1 MSEQRPHIEHDLE
14 AVVRALDEQQ
24 RAAFQRVLVHATDDG
39 ERRAK
44 SNNLLDPQAEPQPTA
59 RKPRQPAPQERCGV
73 GHAAAIL
80 GLSSRK
86 IQDMASRGEIPG
98 AAKLARVW
106 TFDIEKLRR
115 HVRLK
120 ERQEWQSGRRLPDA
134 IGAAMPCGGG
144 PRSMEA
150 NTGGRFTQ
158 VIQRLRGQGA
168 RRGRI
173 G

>member
-73 GHAAAIL
+73 GQAAAIM
-80 GLSSRK
+80 GLSPRK

-98 AAKLARVW
+98 AAKLTRVW
-106 TFDIEKLRR
+106 TFDLEKLRR
-115 HVRLK
+115 VVRLK
-120 ERQEWQSGRRLPDA
+120 ERQAWQDADKLQPDA
-134 IGAAMPCGGG
+134 IGGGIPSGAERAAP
-144 PRSMEA
+144 PHR
-150 NTGGRFTQ
+150 
-158 VIQRLRGQGA
+158 A
-168 RRGRI
+168 RP
-173 G
+173 